1 MTSFGYNTLGF
12 GSFPNR
18 FKPFHYYFIATDSG
32 TEGLYGTEDFAT
44 IELVNASLP
53 AAPQS
58 DKLVY
63 MEAHGILAFTSGR
76 SYYYSVDGGLNWT
89 TVENV
94 GPDTTLNIATDG
106 TNVVLR
112 RGNTAAG
119 TDNENY
125 YSTNGTSFTE
135 GAALFRYP
143 GVLSF
148 ANGYFF
154 INGRQNNYSPAQFYG
169 YSSDGGENWTNQS
182 TTSEQPWYQSGSLSQ
197 VNDGSGMVWDGTNY
211 YIAGYSYNSN
221 AAAEISV
228 SNGAV
233 RDDGW
238 VMTNLHGNYS
248 GVFSL
253 AATSDLVIAGGFF
266 VDGGAS
272 SAAKGTLWYSDDNGS
287 NWARQSVLSGTGNFI
302 TFGGGNDRLY
312 FKTNTAEIYVTTDG
326 SDRTRLDS
334 ESFTAMGEPVS
345 TQQSTDNWGNIS

>member
-1 MTSFGYNTLGF
+1 M
-12 GSFPNR
+12 
-18 FKPFHYYFIATDSG
+18 
-32 TEGLYGTEDFAT
+32 
-44 IELVNASLP
+44 
-53 AAPQS
+53 
-58 DKLVY
+58 
-63 MEAHGILAFTSGR
+63 
-76 SYYYSVDGGLNWT
+76 
-89 TVENV
+89 
-94 GPDTTLNIATDG
+94 NIATDG

-253 AATSDLVIAGGFF
+253 AATSDLVIAGGFSWTVGRRVRRRGLF
-266 VDGGAS
+266 GIRMTTV
-272 SAAKGTLWYSDDNGS
+272 
-287 NWARQSVLSGTGNFI
+287 QTGHDSLYYQEQE
-302 TFGGGNDRLY
+302 TSLRL
-312 FKTNTAEIYVTTDG
+312 AEAMIDCIL
-326 SDRTRLDS
+326 RL
-334 ESFTAMGEPVS
+334 
-345 TQQSTDNWGNIS
+345 TQLKFM